1 MARRRKKTSH
11 RRHRRGRVG
20 ATNMKAVGTRILGIA
35 GGAFLC
41 RTVNNMAVKNFTTLS
56 QTMIGIGDAVV
67 GFLIPKF
74 IKNPIGEGI
83 GDAFLTIGA
92 LTTMQ
97 SVGVITGI
105 GAMPRRIPTR
115 VVGALPSPYVSRT
128 VGATPRPFINKAV
141 GARGSAYQRME
152 ANNRKAAGRL
162 GSLGMDL

>member
-1 MARRRKKTSH
+1 MARKSRKHKKHRSRR
-11 RRHRRGRVG
+11 RVG
-20 ATNMKAVGTRILGIA
+20 AVNMKAIGTRILGIA

-56 QTMIGIGDAVV
+56 QAMIGIGDAVI
-67 GFLIPKF
+67 GFVIPKF

-92 LTTMQ
+92 LTVMQ
-97 SVGVITGI
+97 DYGVVTGV

-128 VGATPRPFINKAV
+128 VGASPRQFINRAV

-162 GSLGMDL
+162 GSLGMDF

>member
-1 MARRRKKTSH
+1 MQRKRKTHH
-11 RRHRRGRVG
+11 RRHRRRGVG
-20 ATNMKAVGTRILGIA
+20 AVNMKAVGTRILGIA

-41 RTVNNMAVKNFTTLS
+41 RTVNNMVVKNFTTLS
-56 QTMIGIGDAVV
+56 QTMIGIGDAIL
-67 GFLIPKF
+67 GFVIPKF
-74 IKNPIGEGI
+74 IKSPIGEGI
-83 GDAFLTIGA
+83 GDAFMTIGA

-97 SVGVITGI
+97 AVGVITGV

-128 VGATPRPFINKAV
+128 VGATPRPFINRAV

-162 GSLGMDL
+162 GSLGMEM